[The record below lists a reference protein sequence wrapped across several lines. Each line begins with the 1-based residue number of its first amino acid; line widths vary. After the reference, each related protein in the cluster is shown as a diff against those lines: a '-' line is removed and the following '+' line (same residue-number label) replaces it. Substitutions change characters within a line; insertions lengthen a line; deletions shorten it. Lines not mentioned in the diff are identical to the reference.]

1 MSRVLDLREIIR
13 GLLLTAHPRV
23 YYENAPK
30 SAQMPYLVFDLPS
43 SFDDGDTEVFVL
55 DVDGWDSPTNGDTTA
70 LETLMEAAD
79 AALQR
84 AVINQDGIAAP
95 IYRDSRLSLN
105 EQDERIVRRKYTY
118 QVRCQ

>member
-1 MSRVLDLREIIR
+1 MSRVLDLRTAIR
-13 GLLLTAHPRV
+13 GILMTAHPRV
-23 YYENAPK
+23 YYEDAPK
-30 SAQMPYLVFDLPS
+30 SATFPYLVYDIPS
-43 SFDDGDTEVFVL
+43 SFDDGDIEVFVL
-55 DVDGWDSPTNGDTTA
+55 DVDGWDDPTAGDTTA

-84 AVINQDGIAAP
+84 SVINQAGIAAP

-105 EQDERIVRRKYTY
+105 DPDERIIRRKYTY